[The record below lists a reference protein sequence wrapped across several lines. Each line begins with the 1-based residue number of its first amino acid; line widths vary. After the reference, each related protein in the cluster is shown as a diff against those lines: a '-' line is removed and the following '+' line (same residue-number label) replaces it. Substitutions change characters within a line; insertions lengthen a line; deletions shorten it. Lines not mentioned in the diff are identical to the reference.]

1 MAASPTLAILSL
13 ITMIV
18 ILIVNIRTAR
28 KINDDLEVNLVLSQQ
43 KIETEQVN
51 GFILKL
57 ALKVLKSPG
66 FKGNMWQ
73 TAWSKESRACWTRW
87 TDISIDKSGEIRAIN
102 KSLN

>member
-1 MAASPTLAILSL
+1 MAASTTLSILSL

-51 GFILKL
+51 GLILKVV
-57 ALKVLKSPG
+57 LKVLKLPG
-66 FKGNMWQ
+66 FKWNMWQ
-73 TAWSKESRACWTRW
+73 TAWSKESRACWKRW
-87 TDISIDKSGEIRAIN
+87 TDISVDKSGEIRTIIN
-102 KSLN
+102 

>member
-1 MAASPTLAILSL
+1 MAASTTLSILSL

-51 GFILKL
+51 GLILKVV
-57 ALKVLKSPG
+57 LKVLRLPG
-66 FKGNMWQ
+66 FK
-73 TAWSKESRACWTRW
+73 
-87 TDISIDKSGEIRAIN
+87 
-102 KSLN
+102 

>member
-51 GFILKL
+51 GLVLKL
-57 ALKVLKSPG
+57 
-66 FKGNMWQ
+66 
-73 TAWSKESRACWTRW
+73 
-87 TDISIDKSGEIRAIN
+87 D
-102 KSLN
+102 

>member
-1 MAASPTLAILSL
+1 MAASTTLSILSL

-51 GFILKL
+51 GLILKVV
-57 ALKVLKSPG
+57 LKVPKLPG

-73 TAWSKESRACWTRW
+73 TA
-87 TDISIDKSGEIRAIN
+87 
-102 KSLN
+102 

>member
-1 MAASPTLAILSL
+1 MAASTTLSILSL

-51 GFILKL
+51 GLILKVV
-57 ALKVLKSPG
+57 LKVLKLPG
-66 FKGNMWQ
+66 FK
-73 TAWSKESRACWTRW
+73 
-87 TDISIDKSGEIRAIN
+87 
-102 KSLN
+102 

>member
-51 GFILKL
+51 GLILKL
-57 ALKVLKSPG
+57 HSV
-66 FKGNMWQ
+66 
-73 TAWSKESRACWTRW
+73 
-87 TDISIDKSGEIRAIN
+87 
-102 KSLN
+102 

>member
-51 GFILKL
+51 GLILKL
-57 ALKVLKSPG
+57 DIKYLRFLK
-66 FKGNMWQ
+66 
-73 TAWSKESRACWTRW
+73 A
-87 TDISIDKSGEIRAIN
+87 
-102 KSLN
+102 